1 MKFEAGQIVEYVGT
15 PAAKGIVISVDKPLH
30 LRVFW
35 VGSGQIH
42 DIHKGHVR
50 PLKAAY
56 NAV

>member
-50 PLKAAY
+50 PLKAA
-56 NAV
+56 